1 MLLYNS
7 AICDLLRESIQM
19 MKWIL
24 LGNFLCQL
32 RETTPP
38 KRIYFVNF
46 PAWEKCHTLLEN
58 SRNAK
63 TNSVACLCITLSFG
77 WNLQFSPVRYFAR
90 GYPIRLPEVTF
101 GISRARAI
109 SLEHKNTMFKY
120 IKTLKCG
127 QTKNIY
133 FTKHDIYF
141 TKLMLILQ
149 NINLELKSALRTKY
163 LFCRTLLYNY
173 LLLIGNVYISGLKN
187 K

>member
-1 MLLYNS
+1 MNIVGKFFFVS
-7 AICDLLRESIQM
+7 FER
-19 MKWIL
+19 
-24 LGNFLCQL
+24 
-32 RETTPP
+32 PP
-38 KRIYFVNF
+38 QPKKIDFVNF

-133 FTKHDIYF
+133 FTKHDIDF

-163 LFCRTLLYNY
+163 WFYQTLLY
-173 LLLIGNVYISGLKN
+173 
-187 K
+187 